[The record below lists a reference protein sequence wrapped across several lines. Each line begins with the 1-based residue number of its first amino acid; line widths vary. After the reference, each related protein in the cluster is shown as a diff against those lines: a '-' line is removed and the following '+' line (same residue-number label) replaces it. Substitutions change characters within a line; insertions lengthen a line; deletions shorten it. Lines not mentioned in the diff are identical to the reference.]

1 MHVQLKK
8 KMQAIREKQMVSSLS
23 TKPAQSAMTNSPQLF
38 QSITPVL
45 NMDKHFDV
53 ANTQSSLMF
62 SREQE
67 VNALNNGLKHSTSC
81 QDSKQEQS
89 MFRKLQPQLLET
101 PSLSSQL
108 QMNNKLTS
116 PLFSTS
122 QHSSSL
128 VMNNLPPQELGHKE
142 PFTKLFGKEYTA
154 PILCDI
160 IPFDTVKNPH
170 LFISEQY
177 SPISVNN
184 ESDQS
189 CNNVYERPFNSELFE
204 FFGCEE
210 SSKHFSRDQN
220 IQGIVQRANTLT
232 AESRPFQMNAIS
244 LPGQNYHRN
253 VNQVSQ
259 QFPSPFHQGFSQTK
273 TGSKFSVAMTT
284 SAYRH
289 SQLNLPGVSSND
301 DHRGL
306 FKF

>member
-1 MHVQLKK
+1 
-8 KMQAIREKQMVSSLS
+8 MVSSLS
-23 TKPAQSAMTNSPQLF
+23 TKPAQSAMTNSPPFF
-38 QSITPVL
+38 QSVTPVS
-45 NMDKHFDV
+45 NIDKHFNV

-62 SREQE
+62 SREQQ
-67 VNALNNGLKHSTSC
+67 VNPLNKGLKHSAFS

-89 MFRKLQPQLLET
+89 MFRKLQPHLLET

-122 QHSSSL
+122 QQSSSL
-128 VMNNLPPQELGHKE
+128 VMNNLPPQELCHKE

-154 PILCDI
+154 PIFCDV
-160 IPFDTVKNPH
+160 IPAFDKVKTPH
-170 LFISEQY
+170 LFKSEQC

-184 ESDQS
+184 ESDQN
-189 CNNVYERPFNSELFE
+189 CNNVYERPTVHSELFG
-204 FFGCEE
+204 FFGCGE
-210 SSKHFSRDQN
+210 SSKNFSGDQN

-244 LPGQNYHRN
+244 LPGQNFHRN
-253 VNQVSQ
+253 VNQMSQ
-259 QFPSPFHQGFSQTK
+259 QFPSSFHQGFSQTK
-273 TGSKFSVAMTT
+273 PESKYSVAMTT

>member
-1 MHVQLKK
+1 
-8 KMQAIREKQMVSSLS
+8 MVSSLS
-23 TKPAQSAMTNSPQLF
+23 TKPTQSAMTNSPQLF

-62 SREQE
+62 SREQQ
-67 VNALNNGLKHSTSC
+67 VNHLNYGLKHSAFS

-122 QHSSSL
+122 QQSSSL
-128 VMNNLPPQELGHKE
+128 VMNNLPPQELGLKE
-142 PFTKLFGKEYTA
+142 PFTKLFDKEYTA
-154 PILCDI
+154 PLLCDI
-160 IPFDTVKNPH
+160 IPAFDKVKTPH
-170 LFISEQY
+170 LFKSEQC
-177 SPISVNN
+177 SPISVKN
-184 ESDQS
+184 EAEQR
-189 CNNVYERPFNSELFE
+189 CNNVYERPFNPELFG
-204 FFGCEE
+204 FLGCGE

-244 LPGQNYHRN
+244 LPGQNFHRN
-253 VNQVSQ
+253 VNQMSQ
-259 QFPSPFHQGFSQTK
+259 QFPSSFHQGFSQTK
-273 TGSKFSVAMTT
+273 PESKFSVAMTT

>member
-1 MHVQLKK
+1 
-8 KMQAIREKQMVSSLS
+8 MVSSLS
-23 TKPAQSAMTNSPQLF
+23 TKPTQSAMTNSPQLF

-62 SREQE
+62 SREQQ
-67 VNALNNGLKHSTSC
+67 VNHLNYGLKHSTFS
-81 QDSKQEQS
+81 QNRQS

-122 QHSSSL
+122 QQSSSL

-204 FFGCEE
+204 FFGCGE
-210 SSKHFSRDQN
+210 SSKHFSKDQN

-232 AESRPFQMNAIS
+232 AESRPFQMNDIS
-244 LPGQNYHRN
+244 LPGQNCHRN

-259 QFPSPFHQGFSQTK
+259 QFASSFHQGFSQTN
-273 TGSKFSVAMTT
+273 TGST
-284 SAYRH
+284 SACH
-289 SQLNLPGVSSND
+289 QSQLNLPGVSSID

-306 FKF
+306 FIF